1 MLIQKKTIKKR
12 KFIYFKYKKDEN
24 GFDCV
29 YGIEQLSK
37 ICIEHNEIDPND
49 TNFIIEASYTNPELL
64 AKKIL

>member
-1 MLIQKKTIKKR
+1 MLIQKR
-12 KFIYFKYKKDEN
+12 KSNQKEKLIYFKYKKDEN

-64 AKKIL
+64 